1 LKLYETMSQTPL
13 KIDVKQVIAA
23 KSPSLAKK
31 LPRFVINR
39 IKKLVHQDEIN
50 EILALY
56 ADYEG
61 VEFATHALAH
71 LGITY
76 TPHGMDKID
85 PSGRY
90 IFVSNHPL
98 GGLDGSVLIALI
110 GKIFPD
116 IKFVVND
123 FLMHVKPFESLFIPV
138 NKVGKMS
145 REYAQMINDT
155 YSSESQILYFPA
167 GLCSRKIKGKITD
180 TQWQTNFL
188 KKAVAHKRD
197 IVPIFFSGRNSNFFY
212 TLAKIRKFLGIKFNI
227 EMLFLPHEL
236 FKQKNSSFEIWFG
249 DPIPIGSITPDKSLR
264 EWTDIIR
271 EKAYE
276 ANNSTGGS

>member
-1 LKLYETMSQTPL
+1 LILYEIMNQETLL
-13 KIDVKQVIAA
+13 KIDVRQVIAA

-31 LPRFVINR
+31 LPGFVINW

-50 EILALY
+50 EILSLY
-56 ADYEG
+56 GHYQG
-61 VEFATHALAH
+61 VEFATHVLAH

-76 TPHGMDKID
+76 TPHGMEKID
-85 PSGRY
+85 PTGRY

-98 GGLDGSVLIALI
+98 GGLDGMVLISLI
-110 GKIFPD
+110 GTIFPD

-123 FLMHVKPFESLFIPV
+123 FLMHVKPFEPLFIPV
-138 NKVGKMS
+138 NKVGKMN
-145 REYAQMINDT
+145 REYAQKINDT
-155 YSSESQILYFPA
+155 YSSDSQILYFPA

-188 KKAVAHKRD
+188 KKAVAHNRD

-212 TLAKIRKFLGIKFNI
+212 ALAKVRKFLGIKFNI

-249 DPIPIGSITPDKSLR
+249 DSIPIESITSEKSLR

-276 ANNSTGGS
+276 ANNPTG

>member
-1 LKLYETMSQTPL
+1 MSQDTPI
-13 KIDVKQVIAA
+13 KIDVRQVIAA

-31 LPRFVINR
+31 LPGFVINW

-61 VEFATHALAH
+61 VEFATRALSH
-71 LGITY
+71 LGIGY
-76 TPHGMDKID
+76 TSYGMEKID

-98 GGLDGSVLIALI
+98 GGLDGSVLIALV
-110 GKIFPD
+110 GTLFPD

-145 REYAQMINDT
+145 REYAQQINDT
-155 YSSESQILYFPA
+155 YSSQSQILYFPA

-188 KKAVAHKRD
+188 KKALNTRG
-197 IVPIFFSGRNSNFFY
+197 ILCLSIFPD
-212 TLAKIRKFLGIKFNI
+212 A
-227 EMLFLPHEL
+227 
-236 FKQKNSSFEIWFG
+236 
-249 DPIPIGSITPDKSLR
+249 IPISFTLWRRSGNLSV
-264 EWTDIIR
+264 
-271 EKAYE
+271 
-276 ANNSTGGS
+276 

>member
-1 LKLYETMSQTPL
+1 MILYEIMNQETLL
-13 KIDVKQVIAA
+13 KIDVRQVIAA

-31 LPRFVINR
+31 LPGFVINW

-50 EILALY
+50 EILSLY
-56 ADYEG
+56 GHYQG
-61 VEFATHALAH
+61 VEFATHVLAH

-76 TPHGMDKID
+76 TPHGMEKID

-98 GGLDGSVLIALI
+98 GGLDGMVLISLI
-110 GKIFPD
+110 GTIFPD

-123 FLMHVKPFESLFIPV
+123 FLMHVKPFEPLFIPV

-145 REYAQMINDT
+145 REYAQKINDT
-155 YSSESQILYFPA
+155 YSSDSQILYFPA

-180 TQWQTNFL
+180 TQWRPNFL
-188 KKAVAHKRD
+188 KKAIAHNRD

-212 TLAKIRKFLGIKFNI
+212 RLAKVRKFLGIKFNI
-227 EMLFLPHEL
+227 EMLFLPREL

-249 DPIPIGSITPDKSLR
+249 DPIPIGNITSEKSLR

-271 EKAYE
+271 DKAYE
-276 ANNSTGGS
+276 ANNPTG

>member
-1 LKLYETMSQTPL
+1 
-13 KIDVKQVIAA
+13 
-23 KSPSLAKK
+23 
-31 LPRFVINR
+31 
-39 IKKLVHQDEIN
+39 
-50 EILALY
+50 
-56 ADYEG
+56 
-61 VEFATHALAH
+61 
-71 LGITY
+71 
-76 TPHGMDKID
+76 
-85 PSGRY
+85 
-90 IFVSNHPL
+90 
-98 GGLDGSVLIALI
+98 
-110 GKIFPD
+110 
-116 IKFVVND
+116 
-123 FLMHVKPFESLFIPV
+123 MHVKPFEPLFIPV

-155 YSSESQILYFPA
+155 YSSDSQILYFPA

-197 IVPIFFSGRNSNFFY
+197 IVPIFFWGRNSNFFY
-212 TLAKIRKFLGIKFNI
+212 TLAKIRKFLRIKFNI

-249 DPIPIGSITPDKSLR
+249 DPIPIGSITPDKSSR

>member
-1 LKLYETMSQTPL
+1 
-13 KIDVKQVIAA
+13 
-23 KSPSLAKK
+23 
-31 LPRFVINR
+31 
-39 IKKLVHQDEIN
+39 
-50 EILALY
+50 
-56 ADYEG
+56 
-61 VEFATHALAH
+61 VEFATHVLAH

-76 TPHGMDKID
+76 TPHGMEKID
-85 PSGRY
+85 PAGRY

-98 GGLDGSVLIALI
+98 GGLDGMVLISLI
-110 GKIFPD
+110 GTIFPD

-123 FLMHVKPFESLFIPV
+123 FLMHVKPFEPLFIPV

-155 YSSESQILYFPA
+155 YSSDSQILYFPA

>member
-1 LKLYETMSQTPL
+1 MSQDTPI
-13 KIDVKQVIAA
+13 KIDVRQVIAA

-31 LPRFVINR
+31 LPGFVINW

-50 EILALY
+50 EILDLY

-61 VEFATHALAH
+61 VEFATRALSH
-71 LGITY
+71 LGIGY
-76 TPHGMDKID
+76 TSYGMEKID

-98 GGLDGSVLIALI
+98 GGLDGSVLIALV
-110 GKIFPD
+110 GTLFPD

-145 REYAQMINDT
+145 REYAQQINDT
-155 YSSESQILYFPA
+155 YSSQSQILYFPA

-188 KKAVAHKRD
+188 KKAIEHKRD
-197 IVPIFFSGRNSNFFY
+197 IVPIYFSGRNSNFFY
-212 TLAKIRKFLGIKFNI
+212 TLAKIRKFIGIKFNI
-227 EMLFLPHEL
+227 EMMFLPHEL
-236 FKQKNSSFEIWFG
+236 FKQKNSSFTIWFG
-249 DPIPIGSITPDKSLR
+249 DPIPIESITPDKSLR

-271 EKAYE
+271 TKAYE

>member
-1 LKLYETMSQTPL
+1 MTLYETMSQTPL

-23 KSPSLAKK
+23 KSQSLAKR
-31 LPRFVINR
+31 LPGFVINR

-50 EILALY
+50 EILSLY
-56 ADYEG
+56 GHYEG
-61 VEFATHALAH
+61 VEFATHVLAH

-76 TPHGMDKID
+76 TPHGMEKID
-85 PSGRY
+85 PAGRY

-98 GGLDGSVLIALI
+98 GGLDGMVLISLI
-110 GKIFPD
+110 GTIFPD

-123 FLMHVKPFESLFIPV
+123 FLMHVKPFEPLFIPV

-155 YSSESQILYFPA
+155 YSSDSQILYFPA

-212 TLAKIRKFLGIKFNI
+212 TLAKIRKFLRIKFNI
-227 EMLFLPHEL
+227 EMLFLPHE
-236 FKQKNSSFEIWFG
+236 
-249 DPIPIGSITPDKSLR
+249 
-264 EWTDIIR
+264 
-271 EKAYE
+271 
-276 ANNSTGGS
+276 

>member
-1 LKLYETMSQTPL
+1 MAAERPLLVLLSVFPFLSIFVHQSETMSQTPL

-98 GGLDGSVLIALI
+98 GGLDLSLIHI
-110 GKIFPD
+110 
-116 IKFVVND
+116 
-123 FLMHVKPFESLFIPV
+123 
-138 NKVGKMS
+138 
-145 REYAQMINDT
+145 
-155 YSSESQILYFPA
+155 
-167 GLCSRKIKGKITD
+167 
-180 TQWQTNFL
+180 
-188 KKAVAHKRD
+188 
-197 IVPIFFSGRNSNFFY
+197 
-212 TLAKIRKFLGIKFNI
+212 
-227 EMLFLPHEL
+227 
-236 FKQKNSSFEIWFG
+236 
-249 DPIPIGSITPDKSLR
+249 
-264 EWTDIIR
+264 
-271 EKAYE
+271 
-276 ANNSTGGS
+276 

>member
-1 LKLYETMSQTPL
+1 MSQDKAL
-13 KIDVKQVIAA
+13 KIDVRQVIAA

-31 LPRFVINR
+31 LPGFVINR

-50 EILALY
+50 EILSLY
-56 ADYEG
+56 GHYQG
-61 VEFATHALAH
+61 VEFATHVLAH

-76 TPHGMDKID
+76 TPHGMEKID

-98 GGLDGSVLIALI
+98 GGLDGMVLISLI
-110 GKIFPD
+110 GTIFPD

-123 FLMHVKPFESLFIPV
+123 FLMHVKPFEPLFIPV

-145 REYAQMINDT
+145 REYAQQINDT
-155 YSSESQILYFPA
+155 YSSDSQILYFPA

-180 TQWQTNFL
+180 TQWRPNFL
-188 KKAVAHKRD
+188 KKAIAHNRD

-212 TLAKIRKFLGIKFNI
+212 ALAKIRKFLRIKFNI

-249 DPIPIGSITPDKSLR
+249 DSIPIGNITSEKSLR

-271 EKAYE
+271 DKAYE
-276 ANNSTGGS
+276 ANNPTG